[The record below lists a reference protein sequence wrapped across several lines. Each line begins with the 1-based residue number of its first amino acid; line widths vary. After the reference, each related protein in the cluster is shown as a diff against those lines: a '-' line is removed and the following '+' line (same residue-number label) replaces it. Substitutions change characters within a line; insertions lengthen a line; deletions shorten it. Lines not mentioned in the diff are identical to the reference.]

1 MHSIQF
7 GSIILA
13 PSANVHSVTTIMNNL
28 VLVKRL
34 LAIILLILG
43 TVVSARAQKADP
55 QQIVELRRLRD
66 ELKAS
71 DSLRTADAVVIVSER
86 AIAEAAQ
93 QFLGLEIKMA
103 SGNLVKLTSI
113 ETSLA
118 TGAAIIK
125 LGLQYKSIN
134 MQLSGRIASGQISE
148 GFMRMPIRV
157 TEVKLLN
164 GGVSGLLVKTLF
176 GEWLKPEKWN
186 EELPSLDF
194 PLELNETIEIPA
206 SQFNIEGNADGQLPM
221 EISTPAYRAPLKL
234 ALTSILVMDKR
245 LALGLQLNP
254 ASQPME
260 ISAETASNDLN
271 PVALENEIFQLA
283 AALTTSSDVRLQI
296 GRNLITSLLANIA
309 SQQNPDLNFKLKQ
322 GRLRSTEINA
332 GVTISNYTD
341 VESGEG
347 QADIS
352 DLKVENVAD
361 DKLSLRL
368 TGQGA
373 IDARVNGREFGVPYG
388 LSPRTSFAIQ
398 DQQIPLQFI
407 AENDKA
413 ILRALPGATL
423 PINVRFSLNIAG
435 KDLGINRTQVMQVDR
450 WLSRIELPALLN
462 REIMLPRKMEVDA
475 GSNIHTTEK
484 QKLNYSLSNLKI
496 MTGSDTVV
504 MTADV
509 KITPR

>member
-1 MHSIQF
+1 
-7 GSIILA
+7 
-13 PSANVHSVTTIMNNL
+13 MNNL
-28 VLVKRL
+28 VFVKRL
-34 LAIILLILG
+34 LATVLLLLG
-43 TVVSARAQKADP
+43 SVGLAHAQRADP
-55 QQIVELRRLRD
+55 QQIAELQRLRD
-66 ELKAS
+66 ELKAT

-103 SGNLVKLTSI
+103 SGTLVKLTSI

-118 TGAAIIK
+118 TGAAILK

-148 GFMRMPIRV
+148 GLLRMPIRV

-164 GGVSGLLVKTLF
+164 GGVSGLLVKALF

-206 SQFNIEGNADGQLPM
+206 SQFKVESTAEGQLPM
-221 EISTPAYRAPLKL
+221 EITTPAYRAPLKL
-234 ALTSILVMDKR
+234 MLTSLLVMDKR

-254 ASQPME
+254 SAPLE
-260 ISAETASNDLN
+260 GSAEPVPINLN
-271 PVALENEIFQLA
+271 PVTLENEIFQLGST
-283 AALTTSSDVRLQI
+283 LTTNNDVRLQI
-296 GRNLITSLLANIA
+296 GRNLITSLLTNIA

-322 GRLRSTEINA
+322 GRLRTTEINA
-332 GVTISNYTD
+332 GLTITNYTD

-347 QADIS
+347 QADIN
-352 DLKVENVAD
+352 DLKVESVAD
-361 DKLSLRL
+361 DKLKLRL
-368 TGQGA
+368 SGQGA
-373 IDARVNGREFGVPYG
+373 IDARVKGREFGVPYG
-388 LSPRTSFAIQ
+388 LSPRTSFVIQ
-398 DQQIPLQFI
+398 DQSIPMQFI
-407 AENDKA
+407 SENDKV

-435 KDLGINRTQVMQVDR
+435 KDLGINRTEVMQVDR

-484 QKLNYSLSNLKI
+484 QKLNYSLSNVKI
-496 MTGSDTVV
+496 ATGSDAVV
-504 MTADV
+504 ITADV